1 MVINAWEVGEP
12 VLPKK
17 LVLEFAV
24 AVQRGAVTSCTPDIA
39 RFAASWSEKVQ
50 SNGRLRYAE
59 LPTKDRMLSLQLV
72 LVMFLSK
79 QKGRRAS
86 FTPYKWFRRYF
97 VYHPNMD
104 TWVLVRDLET
114 LFSAIGKMEVNGRRW
129 RPTGIRRVKAKNIL
143 VIDFAAR

>member
-1 MVINAWEVGEP
+1 MAINAREVGEP
-12 VLPKK
+12 VLPRK
-17 LVLEFAV
+17 LVLEFAA

-39 RFAASWSEKVQ
+39 RLAASWSEKVQ

-86 FTPYKWFRRYF
+86 FVPYKWFKRYF
-97 VYHPNMD
+97 VYYPNMD
-104 TWVLVRDLET
+104 TWVLLKDLET
-114 LFSAIGKMEVNGRRW
+114 LFSAIGRMEVNGRRW
-129 RPTGIRRVKAKNIL
+129 KPIGIRRVKARN
-143 VIDFAAR
+143 VVVVDFAAR